1 MIKIK
6 IISFLILL
14 SIGLNSC
21 TSSQSSPAGTEIS
34 QSEQIVKNVAPA
46 EFNELITK
54 PDGQLIDVR
63 TSEEFD
69 EGNIAKAKNIDFYNP
84 DFQELLTKL
93 DKNKPVY
100 VYCRSGRRSGIAL
113 NMMKEMGFVA
123 VYNLDGGIKS
133 WQAQGLPIEKQ

>member
-6 IISFLILL
+6 IIAFLILL
-14 SIGLNSC
+14 SVGFNAC

-34 QSEQIVKNVAPA
+34 QSEQIAKNVAPT
-46 EFNELITK
+46 EFDELITK
-54 PDGQLIDVR
+54 TDGQLIDVR
-63 TSEEFD
+63 TADEFN
-69 EGNIAKAKNIDFYNP
+69 EGNISEAMNIDFYNP

-100 VYCRSGRRSGIAL
+100 VYCRSGRRSGIAM

-123 VYNLDGGIKS
+123 VYNLDGGFIS
-133 WQAQGLPIEKQ
+133 WQAQGLPIE